1 MLHFSRTRVFFWG
14 APGLPLTVTDRFR
27 LDGRTALVT
36 GAGRGIGRACAI
48 ALAQAGA
55 EVWLIARTR
64 DEIEQAAAEI
74 RAAGGKAHA
83 VACDVLSAAEVKK
96 VVMAMPVLDV
106 LVNNA
111 GSNIPEPF
119 VEVSEAHLDRL
130 LDLNVRAAFL
140 VAQAAAKKMLEAP
153 ERRQRGGAIL
163 HMSSQMGHVGAV
175 NRTVYCMTK
184 HALEGL
190 TKAMA
195 ALGSFNY
202 NAAKAAVIMMT
213 RSAALELAPHGIR
226 VVSIAPTFVETPLY
240 NQLAAAKPGFAQWV
254 KERIPAGGV
263 GRAEDVASAVV
274 FAASPA
280 AALVTG
286 SSLLVDG
293 GWTAQ

>member
-1 MLHFSRTRVFFWG
+1 MDVAS
-14 APGLPLTVTDRFR
+14 RFR
-27 LDGRTALVT
+27 LDGRTALVN

-55 EVWLIARTR
+55 EVLLLSRTAKELEQAVS
-64 DEIEQAAAEI
+64 EIESTGGRAEAI
-74 RAAGGKAHA
+74 
-83 VACDVLSAAEVKK
+83 VCDVTDSQAVKK
-96 VVMAMPVLDV
+96 VFAGLASLDV

-130 LDLNVRAAFL
+130 LDLNVRAAFI
-140 VAQAAAKKMLEAP
+140 VAQAAASRMLASP
-153 ERRQRGGAIL
+153 NRYARAIIN
-163 HMSSQMGHVGAV
+163 MSSQMGHVGAV
-175 NRTVYCMTK
+175 NRSVYCLTK

-190 TKAMA
+190 TKAM
-195 ALGSFNY
+195 
-202 NAAKAAVIMMT
+202 
-213 RSAALELAPHGIR
+213 ALELAPHGIR
-226 VVSIAPTFVETPLY
+226 VVSIAPTFVETPLT
-240 NQLAAAKPGFAQWV
+240 KPMFEKPEFAQWV
-254 KERIPAGGV
+254 RERIPV
-263 GRAEDVASAVV
+263 GQVGQVDDVAAAVV

>member
-1 MLHFSRTRVFFWG
+1 MLHFSRTGCFLVE
-14 APGLPLTVTDRFR
+14 PLTVRDRFR

-83 VACDVLSAAEVKK
+83 MACDVLSSADMKK
-96 VVMAMPVLDV
+96 VVTAMPVLDV

-140 VAQAAAKKMLEAP
+140 VAQAAAKKMLEVP

-190 TKAMA
+190 TKAM
-195 ALGSFNY
+195 
-202 NAAKAAVIMMT
+202 
-213 RSAALELAPHGIR
+213 ALELAPHGIR

-286 SSLLVDG
+286 TSLLVDG

>member
-1 MLHFSRTRVFFWG
+1 MDINS
-14 APGLPLTVTDRFR
+14 RFR
-27 LDGRTALVT
+27 LDGKTALVT

-55 EVWLIARTR
+55 EVWLTARTKS
-64 DEIEQAAAEI
+64 EIEAVAEEI
-74 RAAGGKAHA
+74 RGAGGKAHA
-83 VACDVLSAAEVKK
+83 ARLDVTHSKSFAQFVES
-96 VVMAMPVLDV
+96 MPSLEV

-119 VEVSEAHLDRL
+119 VEVSEEHLDRIL
-130 LDLNVRAAFL
+130 SLNVRAAFL

-153 ERRQRGGAIL
+153 ERKTRGGAIL

-175 NRTVYCMTK
+175 NRTVYCMSK

-190 TKAMA
+190 TKAM
-195 ALGSFNY
+195 
-202 NAAKAAVIMMT
+202 
-213 RSAALELAPHGIR
+213 ALELAPHGIR

-240 NQLAAAKPGFAQWV
+240 KDMAAAKPGFAQWV

-263 GRAEDVASAVV
+263 GRPEDVASAVV

-286 SSLLVDG
+286 TSLLVDG